1 MVGGGGEV
9 SEGGRRVTPI
19 RHPVVVYALPA
30 WLSGLGMR

>member
-1 MVGGGGEV
+1 M
-9 SEGGRRVTPI
+9 SEGGGRVMPI